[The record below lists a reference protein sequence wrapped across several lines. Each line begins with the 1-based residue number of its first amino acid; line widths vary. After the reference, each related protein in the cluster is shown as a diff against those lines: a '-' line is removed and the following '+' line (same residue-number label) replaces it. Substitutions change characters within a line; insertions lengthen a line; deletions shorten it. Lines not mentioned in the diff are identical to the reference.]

1 MLKKKQY
8 KRDGYVKNLPV
19 FSAEGVAEL
28 QALFQDLAA
37 RLPEDIDL
45 SSVNMW
51 HKASLKFNEL
61 CRNSTILNYVE
72 DIIGPN
78 FYQWGGQFFTKYP
91 NDGSVVPWHQDAQ
104 YWPLKTTTH
113 SHSMACRV

>member
-1 MLKKKQY
+1 MNIISPVQFGLSSDKRRLTDAEKEQY

-28 QALFQDLAA
+28 QALSQELAA

-61 CRNSTILNYVE
+61 CRNSTFLNYVE

-78 FYQWGGQFFTKYP
+78 FYQWGGQFK
-91 NDGSVVPWHQDAQ
+91 SW
-104 YWPLKTTTH
+104 
-113 SHSMACRV
+113 